1 VIVGQKRLHA
11 TRMAHNDE
19 NAAEV
24 GGANRG
30 KVPQPG
36 WCCGASD
43 AYDPQ
48 SGPDWGAGSGT
59 RAHQDG
65 KVQCSAAGDEA
76 ELSAFEAA
84 MEDGLGGEMPI
95 ANK

>member
-1 VIVGQKRLHA
+1 MWAGTGEKTAAALVPLPQNRIKYPRLYRSGVIVGQKRLHA

-19 NAAEV
+19 NAAEM

-36 WCCGASD
+36 WSC
-43 AYDPQ
+43 
-48 SGPDWGAGSGT
+48 
-59 RAHQDG
+59 
-65 KVQCSAAGDEA
+65 GDEA